1 MQPASTN
8 IKQFQ
13 KVIIGTLLLSAFF
26 VSGPAVAGLNVEEIR
41 HSPNHFEA
49 RLYGVNFMDK
59 TLNRNGPYLV
69 FACRNST
76 FSFQINWRERVG
88 RFQEKRR
95 HLFYHVDGDSHLLLP
110 VVSQAGEST
119 GYVNQ
124 SDKAKSLVHEI
135 FSTVHQDLIPIG
147 VFPAGRDSVTGEWID
162 AWFSVEGFK
171 SAALSVGKLCK
182 FDPRQSRPNSH
193 RTDKIPPAPP
203 GGQ

>member
-1 MQPASTN
+1 MQTASTN
-8 IKQFQ
+8 IKQFH
-13 KVIIGTLLLSAFF
+13 KAIIGALLLSAFF
-26 VSGPAVAGLNVEEIR
+26 VSGPVVAGLNVEEIR

-49 RLYGVNFMDK
+49 RLYGLNFMDK
-59 TLNRNGPYLV
+59 TPNKNGPYMVL
-69 FACRNST
+69 ACRNST

-88 RFQEKRR
+88 RFHEKRR
-95 HLFYHVDGDSHLLLP
+95 HLFYHVDGNSHLLLP

-147 VFPAGRDSVTGEWID
+147 VFPAGRDPVTGEWID
-162 AWFSVEGFK
+162 TWFPAEEFK

-182 FDPRQSRPNSH
+182 FDPKHFRPSSH
-193 RTDKIPPAPP
+193 RSDIIPPAPL